1 MFLRVVQGKQ
11 QGLSIPLDA
20 TGSLLIG
27 RKRANLVLD
36 DPLVSGQHCRVFA
49 RGEEFVVEDLGSTN
63 GTLVDGRPVHEAILH
78 PGSEITVGET
88 SLVVFMEGESKG
100 LQEEE
105 AHVVRGEMAWLLDS
119 EVESE
124 GHSSSGLLRQHLG
137 LPPGTILSVVFE
149 TGPDRGKELVC
160 HSGSILIG
168 RRQGDVPLDDTEVS
182 RHHAMVEVF
191 GRNMAFVRDLGSTN
205 GTFHN
210 GRKVSLSRLDEG
222 DTVGCGQSVLKLC
235 FTRVV
240 D

>member
-11 QGLSIPLDA
+11 MGLSIPLDA
-20 TGSLLIG
+20 SGSLLIG

-63 GTLVDGRPVHEAILH
+63 GTLVDGRPVHEAILQ

-88 SLVVFMEGESKG
+88 SLVVVMDGESNYPS
-100 LQEEE
+100 EED
-105 AHVVRGEMAWLLDS
+105 AHVDRGELAWLLDS

-124 GHSSSGLLRQHLG
+124 GHSSDGLLRQHLG
-137 LPPGTILSVVFE
+137 LPPATVVSIAFE
-149 TGPDRGKELVC
+149 AGPDRGKQLPC

-168 RRQGDVPLDDTEVS
+168 RRQGDVPLEDTEVS
-182 RHHAMVEVF
+182 RHHAIVEVF
-191 GRNMAFVRDLGSTN
+191 GRDMVFVRDLASTN

-210 GRKVSLSRLDEG
+210 GRKVHFGRLDDG
-222 DTVGCGQSVLKLC
+222 DTLGCGKTVLRLC
-235 FTRVV
+235 FSPAA